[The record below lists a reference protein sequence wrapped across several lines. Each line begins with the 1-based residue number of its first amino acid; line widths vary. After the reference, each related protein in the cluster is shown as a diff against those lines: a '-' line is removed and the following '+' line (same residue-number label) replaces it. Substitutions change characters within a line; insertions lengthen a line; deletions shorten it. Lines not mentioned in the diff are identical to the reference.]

1 MKPNK
6 DFLVRHLFAFA
17 VFLGIGLWFSY
28 DAFVR
33 YPKTDAAV
41 LYESIERSPA
51 PEGVDI
57 HSFKQ
62 SKIASQKAFAFI
74 LLSIAAA
81 VGIHAAAS
89 VKSDFTFTEDGF
101 TADGVS
107 RRWSDVESYD
117 ADLWS
122 KKGILKFSGKGF
134 SVKLDSWHL
143 EGVKEVY
150 DAISARLDGAAA
162 SV

>member
-74 LLSIAAA
+74 LLAIASAI
-81 VGIHAAAS
+81 GLHTAAS
-89 VKSDFTFTEDGF
+89 VKSDFSFDGDGF
-101 TADGVS
+101 KTGGVS
-107 RRWSDVESYD
+107 RPWSDVEGYD
-117 ADLWS
+117 SELWS
-122 KKGILKFSGKGF
+122 GKGILKFYGKGF

-150 DAISARLDGAAA
+150 AAISARLDGATA